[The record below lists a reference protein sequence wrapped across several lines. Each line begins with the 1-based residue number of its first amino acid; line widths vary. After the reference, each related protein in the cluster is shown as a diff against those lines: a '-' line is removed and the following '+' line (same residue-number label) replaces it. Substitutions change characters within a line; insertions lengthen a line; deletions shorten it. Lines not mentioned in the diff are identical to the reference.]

1 MPMFERNKKS
11 KSRSSGSRDIR
22 SSSSSSSSKDISSH
36 SKYAKKK
43 QKKGKA
49 SVRVIKKTLGVVA
62 KSIVSLILVGA
73 ITMSIV
79 ITVLTVYVMKF
90 VDPASDIDLKSASLG
105 YSTVLVATDSEGNET
120 EIDRLHSLENRE
132 WVDLDQI
139 PSHVRDAFVYTED
152 KRFYQHD
159 GVDWQRSF
167 MAFANLFLHFY
178 STKQG
183 GSTITQQLIKNITK
197 ENDVS
202 IERKVQE
209 IFNAINL
216 EKVYSKDQILES
228 YLNVIPLDNNIAGV
242 QAASKYY
249 FGKDVSQITV
259 PEAATLAAMTR
270 SPRGYSPIYNPD
282 KNKERRNYVYQN
294 MLENGAITQEEF
306 DTYYNSDI
314 TIVNDPT
321 FENPDSTTSGYNS
334 WFVDNVIDE
343 VVGDLVEKKGYTEE
357 YAENLLL
364 TGGLKVYTTED
375 PRIQSILEQKYLEDS
390 TFFNSG
396 MTVDENLQSAMVIM
410 DYNGEIKAMV
420 GRRGQKEGDRLFN
433 LATMAK
439 RQPGSSI
446 KPISAYA
453 PAIERNLITYST
465 LMEDSPI
472 KIVEEGVER
481 DWPQNYSKRYDGNV
495 TIVDALQRSLNTIPV
510 KLVQQ
515 LDPNTSFD
523 FLTEKLGISTLVR
536 SETLENG
543 KGVSD
548 IALSPLSL
556 GGLTYGIE
564 LHELTAA
571 YQIFGAQGVYT
582 EPHSYTKVVD
592 ASGNVILEADSEVTR
607 AISPE
612 TATVMNRLLQQV
624 VEGPRGTGT
633 AAKLSNFTVV
643 GKTGTSDPTKD
654 QYFVGLT
661 PYYVAGVW
669 YGYENGDLLGNYN
682 AKFARITQVWKNV
695 MADVMDGLP
704 AKEFELS
711 DQVIEKNYCTETGM
725 LAKDTCPSQAVG
737 YYKKDYLPDY
747 CTAH

>member
-1 MPMFERNKKS
+1 MPMFERNKKN
-11 KSRSSGSRDIR
+11 RSSGSKDIR
-22 SSSSSSSSKDISSH
+22 SSSSSKDISSH
-36 SKYAKKK
+36 SKSAKKK
-43 QKKGKA
+43 QKKSKPA
-49 SVRVIKKTLGVVA
+49 IKIVKKTLGILA

-79 ITVLTVYVMKF
+79 VTVLTVYVMKF
-90 VDPASDIDLKSASLG
+90 VDPASGIDLKSASLG
-105 YSTVLVATDSEGNET
+105 YSTVLLATDSEGNEI

-132 WVDLDQI
+132 WVDFDQI

-159 GVDWQRSF
+159 GVDWQRTF
-167 MAFANLFLHFY
+167 TAFANLFLHFY

-270 SPRGYSPIYNPD
+270 SPRGYSPIYNPE

-294 MLENGAITQEEF
+294 MLENGAITQEEY
-306 DTYYNSDI
+306 DTYYNSDV
-314 TIVNDPT
+314 TIVNNPT
-321 FENPDSTTSGYNS
+321 FENPDDANSGYNS
-334 WFVDNVIDE
+334 WFVDNVINE
-343 VVGDLVEKKGYTEE
+343 VVDDLVEQKGYTEE
-357 YAENLLL
+357 YAQNLLS
-364 TGGLKVYTTED
+364 TGGLKIYTTED
-375 PRIQSILEQKYLEDS
+375 PRIQNILEQKYLQDS

-396 MTVDENLQSAMVIM
+396 MAVDANLQSAMVIM

-420 GRRGQKEGDRLFN
+420 GGRGQKEGDLIFN
-433 LATMAK
+433 RATMAM

-446 KPISAYA
+446 KPLAAYA

-472 KIVEEGVER
+472 TIVEDGVER
-481 DWPQNYSKRYDGNV
+481 SWPKNYTAGYEGNV
-495 TIVDALQRSLNTIPV
+495 TVVSALERSLNTIPV

-536 SETLENG
+536 SETLDNG
-543 KGVSD
+543 KVVSD

-556 GGLTYGIE
+556 GGLTYGVE
-564 LHELTAA
+564 LDEITAA

-592 ASGNVILEADSEVTR
+592 ASGDVILEANSEVTR

-612 TATVMNRLLQQV
+612 TATIMNRLLQQV
-624 VEGPRGTGT
+624 VEGSRGTGR
-633 AAKLSNFTVV
+633 AARLSNFTVV

-669 YGYENGDLLGNYN
+669 YGYDNGDLLGSYKT
-682 AKFARITQVWKNV
+682 KFASIAQVWKNV
-695 MADVMDGLP
+695 MVDVMDGMAP
-704 AKEFELS
+704 KEFELS
-711 DQVIEKNYCTETGM
+711 DQVIEKNYCTETGL

-747 CTAH
+747 CSVH